1 MRQVLD
7 VSLSESSLDA
17 WLRDHILTRADQ
29 SSVTLPELKRG
40 AHWQLQT
47 MSKWEADSA
56 VMDAMSDLERVQ
68 WVARMDDGSRGATVT
83 WAINPRLIS
92 QFQAQRDEVIAAR
105 QARRNE
111 IYEEYRR
118 VDPNYR
124 PKPVYG
130 YDKERHG

>member
-1 MRQVLD
+1 MSRVVHFMRSTVMPTMRQVLD

-56 VMDAMSDLERVQ
+56 VMDAMS
-68 WVARMDDGSRGATVT
+68 
-83 WAINPRLIS
+83 
-92 QFQAQRDEVIAAR
+92 
-105 QARRNE
+105 
-111 IYEEYRR
+111 
-118 VDPNYR
+118 
-124 PKPVYG
+124 
-130 YDKERHG
+130 